1 MSEWV
6 RWAFAVLFFAA
17 GFVSIAV
24 SIFGVFRFRFV
35 LNRMQ
40 AAAIIDT
47 FGMFFITLGLMLLS
61 WDMNYIPKL
70 LLILCF
76 TWVGSPIASH
86 MVGRMEVRTEKNLSQ
101 YMEIRDLTQEDPEN
115 AAENHVPEQCREE
128 EEGKA

>member
-61 WDMNYIPKL
+61 WDMNSCVLPGL
-70 LLILCF
+70 AHRSPR
-76 TWVGSPIASH
+76 TWSGVWRFGQRKIFRSIWKS
-86 MVGRMEVRTEKNLSQ
+86 GT
-101 YMEIRDLTQEDPEN
+101 
-115 AAENHVPEQCREE
+115 
-128 EEGKA
+128 